1 MDEEKYM
8 KTMHTPILIAGLSSA
23 VLLAACGGGGGGDTS
38 VAAGTLKV
46 SLTDAPAC
54 GFNNVFVTVSK
65 VRVHKGGDA
74 AEGDSGWSEIVLTTP
89 RKIDLLNLVNG
100 KLEDLG
106 QTSLPAGTY
115 NQIRLVLVPNSGTTL
130 ANSVVPTGGTEV
142 ALSTP
147 SGVQSGI
154 KLNGNFEVTGGATTE
169 IALDFD
175 ACKSIVTRGNGSYG
189 LKPVIRMIP
198 MVSSGTING
207 YVEKNA
213 VGPQTAVSAQ
223 LNGVVVRSTV
233 PDSEGFFSLAPLEAG
248 NYVVVVTG
256 TSRSTDIINA
266 VPVAAKGTTALSTSA
281 APLLTATSTMG
292 SVSGTVLPAD
302 AEGSVTAFQAVSG
315 GPVASIRYVAAN
327 GTTGEYALPLP
338 LAAPRYGQ
346 YSSTLPISFT
356 AQTALAGKYALQA
369 GATGYQTQSADI
381 DLAGANLTRNFSL
394 VK

>member
-1 MDEEKYM
+1 M
-8 KTMHTPILIAGLSSA
+8 KKMHAPILIAGLSGA
-23 VLLAACGGGGGGDTS
+23 VLLAACGGGGGDTTT
-38 VAAGTLKV
+38 AAGTLKV

-54 GFNNVFVTVSK
+54 GFDKVFVTVSK
-65 VRVHKGGDA
+65 VRVHKVGDA
-74 AEGDSGWSEIVLTTP
+74 AEGESGWSEIVLTAP
-89 RKIDLLNLVNG
+89 RKIDLLNLVSG

-115 NQIRLVLVPNSGTTL
+115 NQIRLVLVPNSGIAM
-130 ANSVVPTGGTEV
+130 ANSIVPTGGTEI
-142 ALSTP
+142 ALATP

-154 KLNGNFEVTGGATTE
+154 KLNGSIEVTGGATTE

-207 YVEKNA
+207 YVEKAA
-213 VGPQTAVSAQ
+213 VGPQSAVSAQ

-233 PDSEGFFSLAPLEAG
+233 PDSEGFFSLSPLEAG
-248 NYVVVVTG
+248 NYVVVVSG

-266 VPVAAKGTTALSTSA
+266 VPVTAKGTTALSTSA
-281 APLLTATSTMG
+281 APLLTATSGMG
-292 SVSGTVLPAD
+292 TVSGTVLPAD
-302 AEGSVTAFQAVSG
+302 AEGSVTAVQSVSS
-315 GPVASIRYVAAN
+315 GPTASIRYIAAN
-327 GTTGEYALPLP
+327 GTTGEYTMPLP
-338 LAAPRYGQ
+338 LGAPRYGQ

>member
-1 MDEEKYM
+1 M
-8 KTMHTPILIAGLSSA
+8 KAMHAPMLIASLSGA
-23 VLLAACGGGGGGDTS
+23 VLLAACGGGGGGDT
-38 VAAGTLKV
+38 AAAPGTLKV

-54 GFNNVFVTVSK
+54 GFDKVFVTVSK
-65 VRVHKGGDA
+65 VRVHKAGDA
-74 AEGDSGWSEIVLTTP
+74 AEGDAGWSEIVLTTP

-115 NQIRLVLVPNSGTTL
+115 NQIRLVLVPNAGGAL
-130 ANSVVPTGGTEV
+130 ANSIVPTGGSEV
-142 ALSTP
+142 ALATP

-154 KLNGNFEVTGGATTE
+154 KLNGNVEVASGATTE

-175 ACKSIVTRGNGSYG
+175 ACKSIVQRGNGSYG

-207 YVEKNA
+207 FVEKSA
-213 VGPQTAVSAQ
+213 VGPQTVVSAQ

-248 NYVVVVTG
+248 NYVVVATG
-256 TSRSTDIINA
+256 TARSTDIVNA

-281 APLLTATSTMG
+281 APLLTASSTMG
-292 SVSGTVLPAD
+292 TVSGTVLPAD
-302 AEGSVTAFQAVSG
+302 AEGSVTAFQTVSG
-315 GPVASIRYVAAN
+315 GPVASIRYSAAN
-327 GTTGEYALPLP
+327 GTTGEYGLPLP

-381 DLAGANLTRNFSL
+381 DLTSANLTRNFTL

>member
-1 MDEEKYM
+1 M
-8 KTMHTPILIAGLSSA
+8 KKMHAPILIAGLSGA
-23 VLLAACGGGGGGDTS
+23 VLLAACGGGGGDTTT
-38 VAAGTLKV
+38 AAGTLKV

-54 GFNNVFVTVSK
+54 GFDKVFVTVSK

-74 AEGDSGWSEIVLTTP
+74 TEGESGWSEIVLTAP

-115 NQIRLVLVPNSGTTL
+115 NQIRLVLVPNSGTTM
-130 ANSVVPTGGTEV
+130 ANSIVPTGGTEI
-142 ALSTP
+142 ALATP

-154 KLNGNFEVTGGATTE
+154 KLNGSVEVTGGATTE

-207 YVEKNA
+207 YVEKAA
-213 VGPQTAVSAQ
+213 VGPQSAVSAQ

-233 PDSEGFFSLAPLEAG
+233 PDSEGFFSLSPLEAG
-248 NYVVVVTG
+248 NYVVVVSG

-266 VPVAAKGTTALSTSA
+266 VPVTAKGTTALSTSA
-281 APLLTATSTMG
+281 APLLIATSGMG
-292 SVSGTVLPAD
+292 TVSGTVLPAD
-302 AEGSVTAFQAVSG
+302 AEGSVTAVQSVSS
-315 GPVASIRYVAAN
+315 GPTASIRYIAAN
-327 GTTGEYALPLP
+327 GTTGEYTMPLP

>member
-1 MDEEKYM
+1 M
-8 KTMHTPILIAGLSSA
+8 KPMHAPILIAGLSGA
-23 VLLAACGGGGGGDTS
+23 VLLASCGGGGGDT
-38 VAAGTLKV
+38 AAAPGTLRV
-46 SLTDAPAC
+46 ALTDAPAC
-54 GFNNVFVTVSK
+54 GFDNVFVTVSK
-65 VRVHKGGDA
+65 VRVHKGSDA
-74 AEGDSGWSEIVLTTP
+74 AEGDAGWSEIVLTTP
-89 RKIDLLNLVNG
+89 RRIDLLNLVNG

-115 NQIRLVLVPNSGTTL
+115 NQVRLVLVPNSGATI
-130 ANSVVPTGGTEV
+130 ANSVVPTGGGEV

-154 KLNGNFEVTGGATTE
+154 KLNGNFEVASGATTE

-189 LKPVIRMIP
+189 LKPVIRLIP

-207 YVEKNA
+207 YVEKSA
-213 VGPQTAVSAQ
+213 VGPQTSVSAQ

-248 NYVVVVTG
+248 TYVVVVSG
-256 TSRSTDIINA
+256 AARSTDIINA

-281 APLLTATSTMG
+281 APLLTASSTTG
-292 SVSGTVLPAD
+292 TVSGTVLPAD
-302 AEGSVTAFQAVSG
+302 AEGSVTAFQTVSG

-327 GTTGEYALPLP
+327 GTTGEYSLPLP

-346 YSSTLPISFT
+346 YSSTLPISLT
-356 AQTALAGKYALQA
+356 AQSALAGKYALRA
-369 GATGYQTQSADI
+369 GATGYQTQFADV
-381 DLAGANLTRNFSL
+381 DLAGANLTRNFTL